1 MIGLQQEIAFTIS
14 SVKISNFIKI
24 LQHIVT
30 EFNLFEPLKEKV
42 ERIIHLENKTHEI
55 KFITLEEKF
64 KKLEELFEQNVPF
77 HQTYSSIVLIK
88 PSKSTSEI
96 AMKM

>member
-1 MIGLQQEIAFTIS
+1 MI
-14 SVKISNFIKI
+14 K
-24 LQHIVT
+24 